1 MKVNGQVGSG
11 VAFGDGVAFGVGV
24 RVGNGVGPVVGVIVW
39 VAVGLTGVDVW
50 VGWTGVGVGVLLG
63 ARVAVEVGCG
73 AGIQT
78 VPEALA

>member
-1 MKVNGQVGSG
+1 MKVTGQVGS
-11 VAFGDGVAFGVGV
+11 GVAFGVGV
-24 RVGNGVGPVVGVIVW
+24 RVGNGVVPVVGVIVW
-39 VAVGLTGVDVW
+39 VAVSLTGVDAW

-63 ARVAVEVGCG
+63 ARVTVEVGCG

>member
-1 MKVNGQVGSG
+1 MKVTGQVGS
-11 VAFGDGVAFGVGV
+11 GVAFGVGV
-24 RVGNGVGPVVGVIVW
+24 RVGNGVVPVVGVSAW
-39 VAVGLTGVDVW
+39 VAVSLTGVDVW